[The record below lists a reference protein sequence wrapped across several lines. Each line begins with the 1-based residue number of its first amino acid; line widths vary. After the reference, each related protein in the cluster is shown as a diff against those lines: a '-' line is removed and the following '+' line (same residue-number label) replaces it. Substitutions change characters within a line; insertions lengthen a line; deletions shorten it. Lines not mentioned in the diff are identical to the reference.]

1 MMPRATACV
10 AEQPQD
16 KKPPPPL
23 PGDPINFETTEGHV
37 VGDEWVVERVLDRRI
52 GLLGFEYKVRWQSWA
67 DDWDEFVPAQNID
80 PALAEA
86 YDAEHPPT
94 EEEKEMAAALSAPPP
109 APSRSAVKAARRC
122 ARGRHACR
130 FCARFADD
138 GALSAAAEKK
148 LRWARLRVFKSMS
161 GKAGEAR
168 LRLHGFD
175 AHRFEDLLDFFE
187 ASSAAAAAE
196 RRRGSAVPVQP
207 VIAKLGLFMGSRM
220 QRARASRADLGFG
233 S

>member
-1 MMPRATACV
+1 
-10 AEQPQD
+10 
-16 KKPPPPL
+16 
-23 PGDPINFETTEGHV
+23 
-37 VGDEWVVERVLDRRI
+37 
-52 GLLGFEYKVRWQSWA
+52 
-67 DDWDEFVPAQNID
+67 
-80 PALAEA
+80 
-86 YDAEHPPT
+86 
-94 EEEKEMAAALSAPPP
+94 MAAALSAPPP

-175 AHRFEDLLDFFE
+175 AHRFEDRLDFFE

-207 VIAKLGLFMGSRM
+207 QPVIAKLGLWDRGCS
-220 QRARASRADLGFG
+220 ARAPVGRISVLGRDFVRNVTD
-233 S
+233 